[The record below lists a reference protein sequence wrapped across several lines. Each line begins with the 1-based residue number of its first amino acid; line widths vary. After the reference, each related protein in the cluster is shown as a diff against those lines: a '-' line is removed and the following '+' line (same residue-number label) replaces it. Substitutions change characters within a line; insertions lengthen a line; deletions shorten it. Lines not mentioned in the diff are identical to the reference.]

1 MMNPPCTTTTKSTT
15 DESPAVT
22 TNIHDGGAA
31 PAPPSPKRRKVLAAA
46 TTVIDERARLKRRIT
61 WVADRIATHRDKVE
75 TPYGFPDDCYGF
87 VGWVRV
93 DSAGEERVGVRAG
106 LEAWMQIEW
115 EGLLLRWRIGKH
127 HLGIDD
133 DSSFGIWVDD
143 QEQEDDA
150 KTEVALSC
158 SANSGS
164 EKTDRFC
171 I

>member
-106 LEAWMQIEW
+106 LEAWM
-115 EGLLLRWRIGKH
+115 
-127 HLGIDD
+127 
-133 DSSFGIWVDD
+133 
-143 QEQEDDA
+143 
-150 KTEVALSC
+150 
-158 SANSGS
+158 
-164 EKTDRFC
+164 
-171 I
+171 